1 MENKVFHILLAE
13 HSELLRKVLKDR
25 LDMEKDFK
33 VSTVVDGLEL
43 QTFMQEQTCDL
54 IIAEELLPFK
64 SAFELLKLANEKQ
77 IPMIIISD
85 ADLEE
90 KILEAFS
97 LGAADFIDKPFS
109 PNEMVARA
117 KNVFRKQSQ
126 SA

>member
-1 MENKVFHILLAE
+1 MENNTFHIVLAE
-13 HSELLRKVLKDR
+13 HNELLRKVLKDR
-25 LDMEKDFK
+25 LNIEENFK
-33 VSTVVDGLEL
+33 ISTVVDGLEL
-43 QTFMQEQTCDL
+43 QAYLLENSYDL

-64 SAFELLKLANEKQ
+64 SAFELLKLANEKN

-117 KNVFRKQSQ
+117 KNIFRKRLQST
-126 SA
+126 